1 MDAFT
6 NSHFT
11 IQPPDATPPSAV
23 AMDIDQAEP
32 AVAQNANI
40 KREASN
46 GVDSNPRM
54 SQIPETVNMGSV
66 GPRSSQPPSISQ
78 TDGTV
83 DDKSDARLAAASR
96 ATSKKGTAKL
106 VRKPARK
113 TTGSGTRGGRKSRG
127 GSKSGASSRAKKTT
141 TTTASQASA
150 SSPLAG
156 PLASSEA
163 GGSDEEE
170 SDHGPYCICR
180 GPDDHRWMIS
190 CDMCDDWFHGEC
202 VNIDKTIGEALIQ
215 RYVCPRCTD
224 RQGINVTRYKKTCSL
239 EGCWRPARIYDDIRG
254 DAEYSVF
261 CSDRHAEEWWEQ
273 LVRSLPEN
281 RSLKAKDA
289 DLTREKFMGLLN
301 VSAAH
306 KSTDGEEP
314 WYLGKKPFG
323 ENKVPPINL
332 AFSTNFEAENLD
344 IYGLAL
350 TIYYLAVPNE
360 FLSKV
365 DQALVFTQEEQSF
378 LAASAADR
386 YALAEEIVLNKK
398 MQQLLD
404 LANDRRKAAITE
416 GLLEKDVCGYDTR
429 LDLVGCPEEFGVF
442 VKSAQGEAI
451 YKNNSLATGGGWT
464 EEQIQA
470 MKAAAEAAEDG
481 REWSLATAGMCDRR
495 RCKPHASWY
504 NIFTKST
511 RHLIKELARQAKEKL
526 DAETR
531 VREAAAT
538 RYFRRKNERTS
549 VTRLDGMGVG
559 MVMT

>member
-1 MDAFT
+1 M
-6 NSHFT
+6 
-11 IQPPDATPPSAV
+11 
-23 AMDIDQAEP
+23 
-32 AVAQNANI
+32 
-40 KREASN
+40 
-46 GVDSNPRM
+46 
-54 SQIPETVNMGSV
+54 
-66 GPRSSQPPSISQ
+66 
-78 TDGTV
+78 
-83 DDKSDARLAAASR
+83 
-96 ATSKKGTAKL
+96 
-106 VRKPARK
+106 
-113 TTGSGTRGGRKSRG
+113 
-127 GSKSGASSRAKKTT
+127 
-141 TTTASQASA
+141 
-150 SSPLAG
+150 AG

-215 RYVCPRCTD
+215 RYVCPGCTD
-224 RQGINVTRYKKTCSL
+224 RHGINVTRYKKTCSL

-261 CSDRHAEEWWEQ
+261 CSDRHAEDWWEQ

-301 VSAAH
+301 VSAVH
-306 KSTDGEEP
+306 KSMDGEEP
-314 WYLGKKPFG
+314 WHLGRKPFG
-323 ENKVPPINL
+323 ENKLPSVNL
-332 AFSTNFEAENLD
+332 ASSRNLEAENFD
-344 IYGLAL
+344 IYRLAL
-350 TIYYLAVPNE
+350 TKYCSAVPNE

-365 DQALVFTQEEQSF
+365 DQTLVFSQEEQSF
-378 LAASAADR
+378 LSASAADR

-404 LANDRRKAAITE
+404 LANDRRKAAIAE

-429 LDLVGCPEEFGVF
+429 LDLVGCPGEFGVF

-464 EEQIQA
+464 EEQVRA
-470 MKAAAEAAEDG
+470 MKAAAEAEDG

-549 VTRLDGMGVG
+549 VTRLDGMGMG

>member
-1 MDAFT
+1 MEAFT
-6 NSHFT
+6 NSHFA
-11 IQPPDATPPSAV
+11 IQPPETTPPSAV

-32 AVAQNANI
+32 AVTQSMGI

-46 GVDSNPRM
+46 GVDSDPRM
-54 SQIPETVNMGSV
+54 SQIPEIANTGSV

-78 TDGTV
+78 TDGTA
-83 DDKSDARLAAASR
+83 DDRSDCKLAAASR

-106 VRKPARK
+106 VKKAARK

-127 GSKSGASSRAKKTT
+127 GSKSGASSRPKKIN

-150 SSPLAG
+150 SSPIAG

-163 GGSDEEE
+163 GASDEEE

-215 RYVCPRCTD
+215 RYVCPGCTD

-254 DAEYSVF
+254 DADYSVF
-261 CSDRHAEEWWEQ
+261 CSDKHAEDWWEQ
-273 LVRSLPEN
+273 LVRSLPDS
-281 RSLKAKDA
+281 RSLKAKEA
-289 DLTREKFMGLLN
+289 GLTREKFMGLLN
-301 VSAAH
+301 VSAVH
-306 KSTDGEEP
+306 QSGDGEEP
-314 WYLGKKPFG
+314 WHLGKKPF
-323 ENKVPPINL
+323 
-332 AFSTNFEAENLD
+332 
-344 IYGLAL
+344 
-350 TIYYLAVPNE
+350 AVPHE

-365 DQALVFTQEEQSF
+365 DQTRVFTPEEQSF

-386 YALAEEIVLNKK
+386 YALAEDIVLNKK

-416 GLLEKDVCGYDTR
+416 GLLEKDVCGYDVR
-429 LDLVGCPEEFGVF
+429 LDLVGCPGEFGVF

-451 YKNNSLATGGGWT
+451 YRSNSLATAGGWT
-464 EEQIQA
+464 EEQAQA
-470 MKAAAEAAEDG
+470 MKAAAEAVEDG

-531 VREAAAT
+531 VRDAAAT

-549 VTRLDGMGVG
+549 VTRLDGMI
-559 MVMT
+559 MA